1 LEVEPEEEKEDDAED
16 DAEVIHDD
24 VINPDVDE
32 AVLKI
37 LK

>member
-1 LEVEPEEEKEDDAED
+1 MELEPEEDAEDED
-16 DAEVIHDD
+16 DAEVIHHDD